1 MSEKIRKAVANVIV
15 LAMMAAMAAQPV
27 SAAEDNQQDPE
38 VEAEAVQEES
48 GEASDGGYLKGD
60 VNLDGKV
67 TQVDAT
73 IILRESLSIAVS
85 NESILDDLI
94 TEEGKT
100 KYPENYIEISR
111 YNGDVDNS
119 DNGLKF
125 IQTDATFILR
135 ELLESSISDST
146 WNRNIEYIEEEN
158 DMADKNALIHIMDGN
173 GNVNNIFPET
183 KAENVEGLQTALN
196 AKVDKE
202 TGKGLSANDYT
213 TAEKNKLADIEP
225 QANKTIVDN
234 ALSASSTNPVQ
245 NAVVTAALDEQNSSL
260 VALTERVS
268 DAETDIA
275 TQTARIDNIIALP
288 DGSTTA
294 DAELTDIRIKA
305 DGTTANS
312 AGDAVREQIDD
323 VNTDLS
329 KVNEDLKY
337 GGLMLD
343 GVIPVRKI
351 SGTQTNN
358 LAKCVFPSIKLTG
371 AGEEVAP
378 GYYTTDYIAISDIGS
393 SAGLPCVASVRY
405 YASLGDETSIGG
417 SKEVSAHD
425 SDGVYYTT
433 VTDVQD
439 ANYVRFVVEEANCD
453 YGEFYII
460 DYSKRPYHQTIDF
473 DVLPV
478 DDKLES
484 EKSVASA
491 KVIGDE
497 ISKHDHTFSNNIA
510 TEIIENKA
518 VTADGIV
525 DNNSYFCT
533 GYISIAQLLAYNG
546 GKFIM
551 TPCACTIRF
560 YANNTDL
567 QEISHKN
574 ASAVEGG
581 YYARVD
587 NVTNANY
594 IRVNVQKSAIAVDNF
609 YIIDYFTRPLFVG
622 MTHPT
627 LNGWTAKLIGK
638 SVYSFGD
645 SLMYGGY
652 SGRGMLDTLTE
663 KMRMR
668 YNKFAVNGAHILPE
682 LKRMPEGTTPRPIIN
697 QVTNAI
703 QEHPEIP
710 DFIVIDGGINDTDR
724 FLIEDDLIGELSDS
738 FSGGY
743 DTDTLIGSL
752 ENIFYVLRN
761 HYTTSR
767 FIYVIQHKV
776 PQIAPSPHTPESQ
789 EACVNAVI
797 SVCRKWAI
805 PIVDIYHE
813 GEFNPYIDSLRYNYT
828 YDTAESD
835 VGGNGLHLNDVG
847 YTTFYMPRIVA
858 KMCELINAE

>member
-1 MSEKIRKAVANVIV
+1 MSIPIIDQLQPLGNFPAVDASDVQVGNERLSTRLSNTPTTAQVDSIVAN
-15 LAMMAAMAAQPV
+15 
-27 SAAEDNQQDPE
+27 
-38 VEAEAVQEES
+38 
-48 GEASDGGYLKGD
+48 
-60 VNLDGKV
+60 
-67 TQVDAT
+67 
-73 IILRESLSIAVS
+73 
-85 NESILDDLI
+85 
-94 TEEGKT
+94 
-100 KYPENYIEISR
+100 
-111 YNGDVDNS
+111 
-119 DNGLKF
+119 
-125 IQTDATFILR
+125 
-135 ELLESSISDST
+135 
-146 WNRNIEYIEEEN
+146 
-158 DMADKNALIHIMDGN
+158 
-173 GNVNNIFPET
+173 
-183 KAENVEGLQTALN
+183 
-196 AKVDKE
+196 KVDKVE
-202 TGKGLSANDYT
+202 GKGLSENDYT
-213 TAEKNKLADIEP
+213 TTEKNKLSGVAENANNYVHPTTAGNKHIPSGGSAGKILRWSADGTAEWGDDNNTEYSDATTSEHGLMSAFDKEKLDEIEP
-225 QANKTIVDN
+225 QANKTIISTSIPATPTDDTVPSMKLVDDN
-234 ALSASSTNPVQ
+234 YAP
-245 NAVVTAALDEQNSSL
+245 NSSL
-260 VALTERVS
+260 VSLTERVS

-294 DAELTDIRIKA
+294 DAELVDIRTKA
-305 DGTTANS
+305 DGTTASS
-312 AGDAVREQIDD
+312 AGDAVREQIGA
-323 VNTDLS
+323 VNVDIIKLS
-329 KVNEDLKY
+329 ENLKHE
-337 GGLMLD
+337 GLTLD
-343 GVIPVRKI
+343 GSIPVRKL
-351 SGTQTNN
+351 SGSTTNN
-358 LAKCVFPSIKLTG
+358 LAKCIFASTTLTG
-371 AGEEVAP
+371 VGEESAA
-378 GYYTTDYIAISDIGS
+378 GYFTTDYIPISAIGS
-393 SAGLPCVASVRY
+393 SAGLPCTAYVRY
-405 YASLGDETSIGG
+405 YASIGDAASVGV
-417 SKEVSAHD
+417 KEVSAHD
-425 SDGVYYTT
+425 SDGIYYTT
-433 VTDVQD
+433 VTDVQG
-439 ANYVRFVVEEANCD
+439 ANYVRFVVAEANCD
-453 YGEFYII
+453 YGEFYVI
-460 DYSKRPYHQTIDF
+460 DYSKRPYYQTMDF

-478 DDKLES
+478 DNKLKS
-484 EKSVASA
+484 EKYVASA

-533 GYISIAQLLAYNG
+533 GYIPIAQLLVYNG
-546 GKFIM
+546 GKFVM

-574 ASAVEGG
+574 TSAVEGG
-581 YYARVD
+581 YYARID

-622 MTHPT
+622 MTRPT

-645 SLMYGGY
+645 SLMYGNY

-710 DFIVIDGGINDTDR
+710 DYIVIDGGINDTDR
-724 FLIEDDLIGELSDS
+724 FLIEDDLIGELSAS

-835 VGGNGLHLNDVG
+835 VGGNGLHLNDIG